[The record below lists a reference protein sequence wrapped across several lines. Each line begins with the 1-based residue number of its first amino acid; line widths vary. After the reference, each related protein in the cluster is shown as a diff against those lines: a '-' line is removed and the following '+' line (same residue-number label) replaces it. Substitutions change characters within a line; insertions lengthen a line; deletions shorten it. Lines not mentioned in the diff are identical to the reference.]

1 MWSIPKRLP
10 ASFQIRRGLYNES
23 MTFKELYPELSDKEL
38 QTAEYNIRRYAEIVW
53 EISQRIAKEA
63 SEKSGE
69 VDSDSTNA

>member
-1 MWSIPKRLP
+1 MDLK
-10 ASFQIRRGLYNES
+10 GLYP
-23 MTFKELYPELSDKEL
+23 TLSDTQLKEAQRNL
-38 QTAEYNIRRYAEIVW
+38 ERYAEIAW